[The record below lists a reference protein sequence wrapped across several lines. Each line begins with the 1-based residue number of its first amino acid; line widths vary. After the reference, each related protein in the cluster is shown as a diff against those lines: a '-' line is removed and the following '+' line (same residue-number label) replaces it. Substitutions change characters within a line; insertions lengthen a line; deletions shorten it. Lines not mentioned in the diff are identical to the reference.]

1 MKIYIP
7 VCVMQTLSDEARTE
21 LLMRFHDPKRHDPS
35 TINRPMVKLVEDE
48 TYIKLLPLFEQIVQ
62 LFEKNDDAERELK
75 HLREIKKS
83 VDEMKRLFK

>member
-21 LLMRFHDPKRHDPS
+21 LLMRFHDPKRYDPS
-35 TINRPMVKLVEDE
+35 TINPPMVKLVEDE

>member
-1 MKIYIP
+1 MRIYVPI
-7 VCVMQTLSDEARTE
+7 CVMQTLSDEARAE
-21 LLMRFHDPKRHDPS
+21 LLMRFQDPKRYDPS
-35 TINRPMVKLVEDE
+35 AINPPMVKLVEDE
-48 TYIKLLPLFEQIVQ
+48 TYIKLLPLFDQIVQ

>member
-21 LLMRFHDPKRHDPS
+21 LLMRFHDQKIYGPS
-35 TINRPMVKLVEDE
+35 TINHTMVKLVEDE